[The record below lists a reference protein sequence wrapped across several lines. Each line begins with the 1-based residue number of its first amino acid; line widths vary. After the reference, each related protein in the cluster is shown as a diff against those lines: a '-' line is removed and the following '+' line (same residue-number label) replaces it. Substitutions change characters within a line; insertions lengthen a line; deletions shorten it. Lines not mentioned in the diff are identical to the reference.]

1 MVTSIC
7 GLNIIMSSSSL
18 PHHDHCDQLLW
29 NCPGLWPVPELGLY
43 TKSII
48 RPHSKLHIIKL
59 TALIYIL
66 NLLPVKLSAFRY
78 LRCQVLVFKSESF
91 LCPIRNYETVIAIKK
106 ACMKVFKASIEHFLL
121 WLAGWSRELSRAASS
136 SKESTSLAAV
146 EQEEYYIE

>member
-1 MVTSIC
+1 M
-7 GLNIIMSSSSL
+7 
-18 PHHDHCDQLLW
+18 
-29 NCPGLWPVPELGLY
+29 PELGLY

-106 ACMKVFKASIEHFLL
+106 AYESVLRHQLNISCY
-121 WLAGWSRELSRAASS
+121 GWSRELSRAASS

-146 EQEEYYIE
+146 EQEEYYIEKEPTMLSFKVAILGYIFLLS

>member
-1 MVTSIC
+1 MKWWPQFVVSTLS
-7 GLNIIMSSSSL
+7 LSSSSL

-29 NCPGLWPVPELGLY
+29 SCPGLWPVPELGLY

-121 WLAGWSRELSRAASS
+121 WLVGVESSAGQP
-136 SKESTSLAAV
+136 LA
-146 EQEEYYIE
+146 QKSQHLWLQ